1 MAVNGFFACFGMM
14 PNFWLI
20 FVIMLLM
27 IGGVIQLKSFLTRLV
42 FLRRDGGFFAML
54 IFMWGFCVFD
64 KIRYIGKIIFA
75 HRIDYSRTDLIS
87 LPQLVDLTLLLLQVF
102 AYLTQQVLIY
112 FSFMGLLTNKIA
124 IISMDTSIYKTSLDI
139 LYSVLGN
146 PSKALGLDTEALLL
160 ATAYFG
166 RKNDGNLADL
176 FFTSKVY
183 VLVYV

>member
-1 MAVNGFFACFGMM
+1 
-14 PNFWLI
+14 
-20 FVIMLLM
+20 MLLM

-124 IISMDTSIYKTSLDI
+124 IISMDTSLDI